1 LGGTIIGFFVLSLIW
16 ACIGKIDI
24 VATAPGKIIPSGR
37 TKVVQPFEIGV
48 VRAINVRDG
57 DNVKAGD
64 VLIEL
69 DPTMNT
75 AERERL
81 VSDLIAARLETARLR
96 AALTDVPDP
105 LTEFK
110 PPSEASPS
118 MITMHRQFL
127 AAQVAEHRAKVGE
140 IDRQPVQKEAE
151 RATSAAVIAK
161 TEALMPLLQAQVD
174 MRKTL
179 FDHQGRV

>member
-1 LGGTIIGFFVLSLIW
+1 
-16 ACIGKIDI
+16 
-24 VATAPGKIIPSGR
+24 
-37 TKVVQPFEIGV
+37 
-48 VRAINVRDG
+48 
-57 DNVKAGD
+57 
-64 VLIEL
+64 
-69 DPTMNT
+69 
-75 AERERL
+75 
-81 VSDLIAARLETARLR
+81 
-96 AALTDVPDP
+96 
-105 LTEFK
+105 
-110 PPSEASPS
+110 
-118 MITMHRQFL
+118 MHRQFL